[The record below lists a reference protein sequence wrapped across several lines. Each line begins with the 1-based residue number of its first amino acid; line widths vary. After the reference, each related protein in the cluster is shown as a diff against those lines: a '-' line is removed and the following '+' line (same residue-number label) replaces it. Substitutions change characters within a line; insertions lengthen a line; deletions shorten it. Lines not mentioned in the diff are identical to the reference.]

1 MRKVDITIAQKVVLG
16 SQGLWPGRRHTG
28 ATGISNAI
36 REMQSVQVDPINIVG
51 RNHDLALLARVEN
64 YKSADLDQLLYT
76 ERALIEYGRI
86 LMIYNTEKMPALRIA
101 MQRMH
106 KHFVAGR
113 PERHAVAEHV
123 RQAIRERGQFQ
134 LVLDR

>member
-1 MRKVDITIAQKVVLG
+1 MRKVDITIARKVVLG

-76 ERALIEYGRI
+76 
-86 LMIYNTEKMPALRIA
+86 
-101 MQRMH
+101 
-106 KHFVAGR
+106 VA
-113 PERHAVAEHV
+113 H
-123 RQAIRERGQFQ
+123 
-134 LVLDR
+134 